1 MKMTT
6 AYSKSMEDAEDKI
19 KALRKQVAELKQ
31 AKLDA
36 DKNMQEASRQIEA
49 IKKKLEQKE
58 IEKEVGFVRH
68 EISSNSSSDNH

>member
-1 MKMTT
+1 MTT
-6 AYSKSMEDAEDKI
+6 AYNKSMEDAEDKI

-31 AKLDA
+31 AKLNA
-36 DKNMQEASRQIEA
+36 DKNVQEANRQIEA
-49 IKKKLEQKE
+49 IKKRLEQKE